1 MKLMSNIILY
11 IGIAIAFVDAAI
23 MCSIETDTSVFNTF
37 IIYGTLLVCLGIGVG
52 IAYFRNHIVAFIFG
66 TIDFF
71 KYHDMR
77 EYGPHRYH
85 GYTNSRMDQWI
96 ACIYEAYDEVK
107 WSEN

>member
-11 IGIAIAFVDAAI
+11 LGVAFSFIDVAI

-37 IIYGTLLVCLGIGVG
+37 IIYGTLLAWLGISVG
-52 IAYFRNHIVAFIFG
+52 IAYFRHHIVAFIFG
-66 TIDFF
+66 TINFF
-71 KYHDMR
+71 KYHDMQ